1 MAAKFR
7 HVCYILCHVCFVLV
21 TIIFSLCFSGGTD
34 LENPFSFTFTKGGNI
49 SEKTCYTNMKN
60 LSEKAFFC
68 NRFQL
73 VSDMHVQIHG
83 R

>member
-7 HVCYILCHVCFVLV
+7 HVCYIFVSCMFRFGYNHL
-21 TIIFSLCFSGGTD
+21 FLYFSGGTD

-60 LSEKAFFC
+60 LSEKSI
-68 NRFQL
+68 L
-73 VSDMHVQIHG
+73 L
-83 R
+83 